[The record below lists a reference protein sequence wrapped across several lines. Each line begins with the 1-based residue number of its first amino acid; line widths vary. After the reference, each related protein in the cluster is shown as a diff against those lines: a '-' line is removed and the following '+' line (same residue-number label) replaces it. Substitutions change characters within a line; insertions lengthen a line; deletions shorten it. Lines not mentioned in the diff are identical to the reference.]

1 MAQLVLLDLLHRH
14 LLVAGKSFE
23 GVQFLFGHFSLA
35 ETLDRDLR
43 WIDEAIGLGGRFEV
57 DTEGPHNLVPSIEF
71 FFVPR
76 IPKITEDK
84 VNRLWRDK

>member
-14 LLVAGKSFE
+14 LLVTGESFE

-43 WIDEAIGLGGRFEV
+43 WIDEAIRLSGRFEV
-57 DTEGPHNLVPSIEF
+57 DTEGPHNLVPSIEL

-84 VNRLWRDK
+84 VNRLW